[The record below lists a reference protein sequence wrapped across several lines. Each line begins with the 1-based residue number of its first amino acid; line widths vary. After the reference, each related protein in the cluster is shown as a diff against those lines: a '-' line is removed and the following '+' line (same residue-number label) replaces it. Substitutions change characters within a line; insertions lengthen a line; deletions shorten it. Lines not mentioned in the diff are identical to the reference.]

1 MSRKYFGTDGVR
13 GRVGQTPITPE
24 FAMLLAQAAG
34 RILKQQTTDG
44 EVGVFIG
51 KDTRVSG
58 YMLEAALQAGFLSA
72 GVDVMLG
79 GPLPTPAVAYLTR
92 AQRLS
97 AGVVISASHNPFYDN
112 GIKFFSDKG
121 TKLPDE
127 MELQIEKEMDRGF
140 SCVDSARLGK
150 ARRLDDAAGRYVEF
164 CKSTF
169 PSDLDLKGFKIYVD
183 CANGAAYHIAP
194 DVYHELGATV
204 VCGGNT
210 PDGFNI
216 NEGVGAT
223 HTETLPDRVQ
233 KAGCDIGIAL
243 DGDADRLI
251 MADRHQVYNG
261 DQLLYLIAKDRL
273 NRGELKGV
281 VGTLMTNFAIE
292 KQFKTLGVPFHRAK
306 VGDRYVLE
314 IMLKEG
320 IDLGGEG
327 SGHLI
332 ILDKQ
337 TTGDGIVSS
346 LQVLSVLARN
356 RSTLESVLSEVA
368 LTPQVL
374 INRRY
379 KAGYVWNE
387 DQALLDAIKA
397 VSKELEGKGRVLVRA
412 SGTEPLVRVMVEC
425 EDIGEAKKH
434 AQALAELI
442 PLEAKGEMMTTS
454 VLIVEDEPSILELI
468 SYTCRTSGME
478 VRKAAN
484 VAEAKKNLEA
494 AKPDII
500 LLDWMLPD
508 CAGLDWLRELR
519 SYHSNESLPVIMLT
533 ARGQEDDRVRGLEAG
548 ADDYVTKPFSPRE
561 LVARIRAVIR
571 RKGGDALPDTLR
583 VGPLEIDAERYEAR
597 VNGKPLRLSAVE
609 FKFLQVFA
617 KHPGRVY
624 SRAQLID
631 KVWGVGADIDER
643 TVDVHMLRLRK
654 QLAGTAAADFIETVR
669 GVGYRASNLKA

>member
-1 MSRKYFGTDGVR
+1 MRDSLCLLQKSYRFGSDSGIGQLAAAINRGDKTAVKTVFQQDFTDIEKRLLQSGEDY
-13 GRVGQTPITPE
+13 I
-24 FAMLLAQAAG
+24 AMLEEALAGYG
-34 RILKQQTTDG
+34 RYLD
-44 EVGVFIG
+44 
-51 KDTRVSG
+51 
-58 YMLEAALQAGFLSA
+58 LLQARAEPDLIIQAFNEYQLLCALREGPFGVA
-72 GVDVMLG
+72 GLNERIEQFMQQKRKIHRHPHSRWYEGRPVMI
-79 GPLPTPAVAYLTR
+79 AR
-92 AQRLS
+92 
-97 AGVVISASHNPFYDN
+97 N
-112 GIKFFSDKG
+112 
-121 TKLPDE
+121 
-127 MELQIEKEMDRGF
+127 
-140 SCVDSARLGK
+140 DSALG
-150 ARRLDDAAGRYVEF
+150 LF
-164 CKSTF
+164 
-169 PSDLDLKGFKIYVD
+169 
-183 CANGAAYHIAP
+183 NG
-194 DVYHELGATV
+194 
-204 VCGGNT
+204 
-210 PDGFNI
+210 
-216 NEGVGAT
+216 
-223 HTETLPDRVQ
+223 
-233 KAGCDIGIAL
+233 DIGIAL

-442 PLEAKGEMMTTS
+442 PLEA
-454 VLIVEDEPSILELI
+454 
-468 SYTCRTSGME
+468 
-478 VRKAAN
+478 
-484 VAEAKKNLEA
+484 
-494 AKPDII
+494 
-500 LLDWMLPD
+500 
-508 CAGLDWLRELR
+508 
-519 SYHSNESLPVIMLT
+519 
-533 ARGQEDDRVRGLEAG
+533 
-548 ADDYVTKPFSPRE
+548 
-561 LVARIRAVIR
+561 
-571 RKGGDALPDTLR
+571 
-583 VGPLEIDAERYEAR
+583 
-597 VNGKPLRLSAVE
+597 
-609 FKFLQVFA
+609 
-617 KHPGRVY
+617 
-624 SRAQLID
+624 
-631 KVWGVGADIDER
+631 
-643 TVDVHMLRLRK
+643 
-654 QLAGTAAADFIETVR
+654 
-669 GVGYRASNLKA
+669 